1 MRLRR
6 SKWDAPAQNKKR
18 CACAYDF
25 VSHCAVRMRISLWGV
40 HALFIFGSNFK
51 IPGHLCSQIYY
62 MFLKNE
68 ECALQKQS
76 NKKICSPVIYFYSE
90 NRFLVQQL
98 IIVIRVTNEF
108 PATETEGGYMSMRAS
123 YTSNL
128 SFRLLFQN
136 FPKRVA
142 TPTLT

>member
-18 CACAYDF
+18 CAYDF
-25 VSHCAVRMRISLWGV
+25 SMRMRISLCSA
-40 HALFIFGSNFK
+40 HALLIFVSNFK

-76 NKKICSPVIYFYSE
+76 NKKVCSPVIYFYSE

-98 IIVIRVTNEF
+98 IIVTRVTNEF
-108 PATETEGGYMSMRAS
+108 PATETEGGYMSMRTS
-123 YTSNL
+123 YTPNL
-128 SFRLLFQN
+128 SFGLLFQI

-142 TPTLT
+142 TPALT